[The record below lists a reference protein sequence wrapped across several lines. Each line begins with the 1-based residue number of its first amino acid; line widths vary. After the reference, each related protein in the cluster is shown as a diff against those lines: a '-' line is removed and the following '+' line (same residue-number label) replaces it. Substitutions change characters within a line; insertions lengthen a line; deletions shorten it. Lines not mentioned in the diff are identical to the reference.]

1 MELSEEMVS
10 PSLEKVSSMTVGP
23 VSGQT
28 PISAGPAHVHTRV
41 ARWAVGLAEAATVVL
56 VVGFGVL
63 GVAYVVGGSGAVED
77 TWVGALAAAS
87 LYGGLVASLTGFVL
101 AVVAKVKHEGW
112 SLLWLPLSLFP
123 ALAVLVVLVEA
134 FWME

>member
-1 MELSEEMVS
+1 MEWSEKMLS

-28 PISAGPAHVHTRV
+28 PISAGSAHVHTRL
-41 ARWAVGLAEAATVVL
+41 ARWAVGLAEAATVIL

-63 GVAYVVGGSGAVED
+63 GVAYVVGGSSATED
-77 TWVGALAAAS
+77 NWVGALAAAS
-87 LYGGLVASLTGFVL
+87 LYGGLVASLTGLAL
-101 AVVAKVKHEGW
+101 AVVAKVKHESW

-123 ALAVLVVLVEA
+123 ALAVLAVIVEA